1 MTGHAA
7 LRARLRDWPKYPGCR
22 REPRAPLVTPGFPG
36 TFNLSF
42 TEHHWLR
49 EYGGYLDWPH
59 DYAFTTI
66 QSCARLA
73 DLEPGQPEAG
83 AQHLGVFEMAD
94 LCGAI
99 ALRARPD
106 YAALQAW
113 QVGELVR
120 FLGALGIPPGR
131 ILPSYSAGGPVAALT
146 AGRFRFDA
154 EIPPDRVSREAFLAA
169 GVPDGNL
176 VPDRTRATLL
186 SLHLHRPTPW
196 GYRNEIHVD
205 VGDARAPRLVDVA
218 TVEYLLWRPRFA
230 GTGGRREDI
239 VGLDPL
245 DGGASIAVCGVERLA
260 MAAARL
266 ERVHDV
272 DSLRS
277 VYDALATALGRRLE
291 PADYRAGECLRALH
305 RIHAD
310 LAFHPEADRGPAE
323 DGTPRPSPRRR
334 KKLARLRRQV
344 PLRLGEPALERLL
357 LTHAR
362 SQPWHEGLEAAIE
375 PTLRALAAYRASAAR
390 GLIPDG

>member
-1 MTGHAA
+1 MTTHAA
-7 LRARLRDWPKYPGCR
+7 LRARLADWPKYPGCH

-49 EYGGYLDWPH
+49 EYGGYVDWRH
-59 DYAFTTI
+59 DYVFTTI

-73 DLEPGQPEAG
+73 DLEPVQPEAG

-113 QVGELVR
+113 HVGELVR
-120 FLGALGIPPGR
+120 FLGELGIPPGR
-131 ILPSYSAGGPVAALT
+131 IHPSYSAGGLVAELT
-146 AGRFRFDA
+146 AERYRFHA
-154 EIPPDRVSREAFLAA
+154 EVPPDHVSREAFLLA
-169 GVPDGNL
+169 GVPERNL
-176 VPDRTRATLL
+176 VADRTRATLL

-205 VGDARAPRLVDVA
+205 VGGAGRPRLVDVA

-230 GTGGRREDI
+230 GPSQRRGDI
-239 VGLDPL
+239 VGLEPL
-245 DGGASIAVCGVERLA
+245 DGGASIVGCGVERLA
-260 MAAARL
+260 MAADGL
-266 ERVHDV
+266 ERIHDV
-272 DSLRS
+272 DSLRPF
-277 VYDALATALGRRLE
+277 YDGLAGALGRRLE
-291 PADYRAGECLRALH
+291 PADYRAGESLRTLH

-310 LAFHPEADRGPAE
+310 LAFHAEADA
-323 DGTPRPSPRRR
+323 DGSEHGTRRPSPRRR

-344 PLRLGEPALERLL
+344 PVRLQERALARLL
-357 LTHAR
+357 LIHAR
-362 SQPWHEGLEAAIE
+362 SQPWHEALEAAIE
-375 PTLRALAAYRASAAR
+375 PTLRALATYRASRAR
-390 GLIPDG
+390 GLIPEG